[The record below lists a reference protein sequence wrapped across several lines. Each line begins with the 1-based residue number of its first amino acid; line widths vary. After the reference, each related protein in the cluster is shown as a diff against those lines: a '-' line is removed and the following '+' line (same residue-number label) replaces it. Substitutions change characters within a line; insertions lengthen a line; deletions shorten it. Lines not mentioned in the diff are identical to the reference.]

1 MEFVEEK
8 VNDRCSLVV
17 AAKVR
22 YVIWEKCFRDTG
34 DVVAECHPKYLGTK
48 LKKLLKLWYLLF
60 LLCSYE

>member
-17 AAKVR
+17 AVKVR

-34 DVVAECHPKYLGTK
+34 DIVAECHPKYLGTK
-48 LKKLLKLWYLLF
+48 LKKLLN
-60 LLCSYE
+60 